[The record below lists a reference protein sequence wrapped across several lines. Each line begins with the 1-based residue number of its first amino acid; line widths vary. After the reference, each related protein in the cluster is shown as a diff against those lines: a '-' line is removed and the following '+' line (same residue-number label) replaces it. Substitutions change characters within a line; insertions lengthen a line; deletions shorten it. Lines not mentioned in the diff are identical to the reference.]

1 MKYHVP
7 GSQWYEQTEAEEWF
21 ETVEEAEA
29 AGYEPAGGE
38 AKQHLDEADA
48 DEKDEK

>member
-7 GSQWYEQTEAEEWF
+7 GSQWYEQTDAEEWF

-29 AGYEPAGGE
+29 AGYEPPVARP
-38 AKQHLDEADA
+38 ATPDEADA